1 MEAHIDATVAI
12 GTKESPEIDEYRREI
27 KSGRA
32 SSYRFVLLVG
42 LPTRDPMEISKR
54 VSKGLAF
61 SAFERF
67 QRTTGLPLKELT
79 ELIEIAPTTLHRR
92 KKDRRLDPQE
102 SDRLLRASRIFG
114 RALEL
119 FEGDAVAARH
129 WLSTPQRGLGGQ
141 RPLTLART
149 DVGAR
154 EVESLVDRIEQG
166 VVT

>member
-1 MEAHIDATVAI
+1 MVVHVDVSATV
-12 GTKESPEIDEYRREI
+12 GTAESAEIDEYRREI
-27 KSGRA
+27 KSGRP

-42 LPTRDPMEISKR
+42 LPTRDPIDISKR
-54 VSKGLAF
+54 VTKGLAF
-61 SAFERF
+61 SAFEHF

-79 ELIEIAPTTLHRR
+79 ELVEIAPTTLHRR
-92 KKDRRLDPQE
+92 KKGRRLDPQE
-102 SDRLLRASRIFG
+102 SDRLMRASRIFG

-119 FEGDAVAARH
+119 FEGDAAAARH

-141 RPLTLART
+141 RPLSLART

>member
-1 MEAHIDATVAI
+1 MDATVSVR
-12 GTKESPEIDEYRREI
+12 TPDPPEIDEYRKEI
-27 KSGRA
+27 KSGRP
-32 SSYRFVLLVG
+32 SSNRFVLLVG
-42 LPTRDPMEISKR
+42 LPTRDPMDISKR
-54 VSKGLAF
+54 VTKGLAF

-67 QRTTGLPLKELT
+67 QRTTGLPLKELI
-79 ELIEIAPTTLHRR
+79 ELVEIAPTTLHRR

-102 SDRLLRASRIFG
+102 SDRLLRASRVFG

-119 FEGDAVAARH
+119 FEGDASATRH

-154 EVESLVDRIEQG
+154 EVEGLVDRIEQG
-166 VVT
+166 IVT